1 MYASVIGL
9 YALKQDTNA
18 DIADAFAQICL
29 TVSLD
34 YIIQRIVC
42 AVV

>member
-18 DIADAFAQICL
+18 DIADAFAL
-29 TVSLD
+29 FRWRYV
-34 YIIQRIVC
+34 
-42 AVV
+42 